1 MKTKQITFRHY
12 MDKNEMFLFNFVV
25 YFSLVVFFF
34 LNYYCKIHSQ
44 IVFHKCE
51 MLDYYTNILC
61 PAGSD
66 SVNFNCTGAIF
77 FRPFVNW
84 SCHCLTSRNGQQTM
98 RRGGKL
104 KTLCCTDITVS

>member
-25 YFSLVVFFF
+25 YFSLLVFF
-34 LNYYCKIHSQ
+34 NHYCKIHSQ
-44 IVFHKCE
+44 IVFHKCK

-66 SVNFNCTGAIF
+66 SVNFNCTGVIF
-77 FRPFVNW
+77 FV
-84 SCHCLTSRNGQQTM
+84 LLLIG
-98 RRGGKL
+98 L
-104 KTLCCTDITVS
+104 VIA